1 MGVRQFRTYSAKNGI
16 ANQRDQINSVV
27 TTKLLFFFVYECAR
41 CCKSWTQP
49 LASLE
54 KFVCHCKSPR
64 MWHVNYRYEGQARGK
79 PPKEE
84 GKRGPQSRRGSQ
96 GDKRVSAK
104 CKAMRASQVSVSMAV
119 DEVPDDLCL
128 AACKGIRLAVS
139 RSCMQNLTKCVKVL
153 VVRVFQQRL
162 RNMSAHK
169 HAVAWSA
176 GHVCRRTYRIK
187 SAAATDTEP
196 RLEAEH
202 NEQNA
207 TKAHTPPR
215 RGRETRTG

>member
-1 MGVRQFRTYSAKNGI
+1 
-16 ANQRDQINSVV
+16 
-27 TTKLLFFFVYECAR
+27 
-41 CCKSWTQP
+41 
-49 LASLE
+49 
-54 KFVCHCKSPR
+54 
-64 MWHVNYRYEGQARGK
+64 MWYVNYRYEGQARGR

-84 GKRGPQSRRGSQ
+84 GKRDPQSRRGKQ

-104 CKAMRASQVSVSMAV
+104 CRATRASQVSIAV
-119 DEVPDDLCL
+119 DDVPDDLCL

-139 RSCMQNLTKCVKVL
+139 RSCMQNLAKCVRVL

-187 SAAATDTEP
+187 PAAADTEP

-215 RGRETRTG
+215 RGGGTRTG